1 MCVRII
7 VFFLM
12 RRRPPRSTR
21 TDTLFP
27 YTTLFRS
34 LEGEAEA
41 FGGRR
46 GAGVERGVLGLR
58 QVDQLLIVAEVERQ
72 QLFGGLIGGGAQLAQ
87 IDAELRVE
95 GAHAV
100 QRAVDVDGVVMSSC
114 ARSEERRVGKECVRT
129 VRSRWA
135 PYH

>member
-72 QLFGGLIGGGAQLAQ
+72 QLGMAVE
-87 IDAELRVE
+87 AEPLDDQALEVTRQVVGQVE
-95 GAHAV
+95 GAHLRLG
-100 QRAVDVDGVVMSSC
+100 QRVEHLAAG
-114 ARSEERRVGKECVRT
+114 EEGIAMRALDALEALLG
-129 VRSRWA
+129 
-135 PYH
+135 P